1 MRKEGKEM
9 SGRIL
14 TVIGVVEIISVAL
27 HMIKSAINQT
37 LKNLKSHSTPCPRI
51 ILNAM
56 IRY

>member
-37 LKNLKSHSTPCPRI
+37 LKNLKSHLPPARG
-51 ILNAM
+51 
-56 IRY
+56 